1 MGKVIII
8 DPWWNSAAEQQAF
21 CRVFR
26 IGQKQE
32 TFMVR
37 LCVKDT
43 VDVKIIGIQAR
54 KDWEIKQVMGRKDS
68 RRLMEAFGEV
78 GRDAKGN
85 PYIINSDTKA
95 RHDWR

>member
-1 MGKVIII
+1 MASKVIII

-54 KDWEIKQVMGRKDS
+54 KDWEIKQVMGRYVHVCVCADCGV
-68 RRLMEAFGEV
+68 FGFQANHEV
-78 GRDAKGN
+78 FPGRIRAG
-85 PYIINSDTKA
+85 
-95 RHDWR
+95 